1 MSGTKAEA
9 PSETLAKLIT
19 KALRKERLIGSK
31 NLHEVTQKLTDGT
44 ATGRD
49 WRVWIENPI
58 FARGGSDEK
67 PN

>member
-1 MSGTKAEA
+1 MSGKNAET
-9 PSETLAKLIT
+9 PSETLAKLIA
-19 KALRKERLIGSK
+19 KALRKDRLIGSK
-31 NLHEVTQKLTDGT
+31 NLREVTQKLTDGT

-58 FARGGSDEK
+58 FAKGGSDEK